1 MQFSSPLVKGV
12 LVKRYKRFLAD
23 IQLDSGAIV
32 TAHCPNTGKMLTC
45 STPGSAVFLLQSDKA
60 QRKYAYTLEMI
71 RVGDTWVGVNTART
85 NKLVAEAIL
94 LGRIAELRSIERI
107 AAEVKTSRHTRLD
120 LQLIQGTRSIYMEV
134 KTCSLVINGCA
145 MFPDAITTRGT
156 KHLQELIRLAEGGSE
171 TCIFFLVQRMDADR
185 FAPAV
190 HIDAEYGKNLHDAI
204 AAGVRVLIYQANVS
218 PQGIDIARRI
228 PLIAEESEYF
238 SE

>member
-45 STPGSAVFLLQSDKA
+45 STPGSAVYLSQSDKA

-94 LGRIAELRSIERI
+94 LGRIDEFKSIERI
-107 AAEVKTSRHTRLD
+107 AAEVKTSSHTRLD
-120 LQLIQGTRSIYMEV
+120 LQLIQGKRNIYVEV

-145 MFPDAITTRGT
+145 MFPDAVTKRGT
-156 KHLQELIRLAEGGSE
+156 KHLQELIRLVEEGSE
-171 TCIFFLVQRMDADR
+171 ACIFFLVQRMDADR

-204 AAGVRVLIYQANVS
+204 AAGVRVLIYQAHVS
-218 PQGIDIARRI
+218 PQGIDVVKSLPFILEN
-228 PLIAEESEYF
+228 PEFFPE
-238 SE
+238 

>member
-1 MQFSSPLVKGV
+1 MQFSSPLVKGI
-12 LVKRYKRFLAD
+12 LIKRYKRFLAD
-23 IQLDSGAIV
+23 IQLDSGALV

-45 STPGSAVFLLQSDKA
+45 STPGSAVCLSQSDKA

-71 RVGDTWVGVNTART
+71 RVGDTWVGVNTARA

-94 LGRIAELRSIERI
+94 LGRIDELRSIERI
-107 AAEVKTSRHTRLD
+107 AAEVKTSSHTRLD
-120 LQLIQGTRSIYMEV
+120 LHLTEGTRNIYMEV

-156 KHLQELIRLAEGGSE
+156 KHLQELIRLVKEGSE
-171 TCIFFLVQRMDADR
+171 ACIFFLVQRMDADR

-204 AAGVRVLIYQANVS
+204 VAGVKVLIYQAHVS
-218 PQGIDIARRI
+218 PQGIDVVRPI
-228 PLIAEESEYF
+228 PFISE
-238 SE
+238 